1 MRRVVGATL
10 IVAAHLAWGQARPA
24 LVGEVKRHVVNAVA
38 VHDPSGVAWRETFSV
53 QGANALF
60 LSIEELRLPEDA
72 ELVVSIAGKKAT
84 SFRTG
89 DQDRVVPLIGTSA
102 AVLEIKNAP
111 AGSKIRLIYGLA
123 AALPRGQP
131 FSFKIPPRFEDS
143 SALPAGPV
151 QRASDSVAALFWPE
165 GNNWK
170 ACSGFV
176 VSSRHVLTNRHCI
189 SHQPQC
195 DQLLVIFG
203 YRTVNGDI
211 SPGTSFSCKKLVPAV
226 TLAAADLALLELN
239 VPAHFLMPP
248 ALKFSPNT
256 PQVGQSLTVIQHPMG
271 NRMQIVRQGCDIRQ
285 WPVDSPTAKEKI
297 DLAHQCDTAEGSS
310 GSPMVDSSGRVVAVH
325 HWGYGD
331 VGFQDLNRAIGMSP
345 KMSRAIAATLN
356 P

>member
-1 MRRVVGATL
+1 MRMIIGAAL
-10 IVAAHLAWGQARPA
+10 IVATHLAWGQARPA

-38 VHDPSGVAWRETFSV
+38 VDDPSGVAWREPLSV

-60 LSIEELRLPEDA
+60 LSIEELQLPEKA
-72 ELVVSIAGKKAT
+72 ELVVNVAGKKAA
-84 SFRTG
+84 SFKAGT
-89 DQDRVVPLIGTSA
+89 QERVVPMIGTSA

-111 AGSKIRLIYGLA
+111 AGSKIHLIYGLA

-131 FSFKIPPRFEDS
+131 FSFRFPPRFEDA

-151 QRASDSVAALFWPE
+151 QRASDSVAALFWSE

-170 ACSGFV
+170 VCSGFV
-176 VSSRHVLTNRHCI
+176 VSDRHVLTNRHCI
-189 SHQPQC
+189 SQQTQC

-203 YRTVNGDI
+203 YRTVNGDV
-211 SPGTSFSCKKLVPAV
+211 SPGTSFSCKKLVPTA

-239 VPAHFLMPP
+239 VPANFPPPP
-248 ALKFSPNT
+248 ALKFSPNA
-256 PQVGQSLTVIQHPMG
+256 PQVGKLLTVIQHPMG
-271 NRMQIVRQGCDIRQ
+271 NRMQIVREGCDIRQ
-285 WPVDSPTAKEKI
+285 WPVDSPTAQEKI
-297 DLAHQCDTAEGSS
+297 DAAHQCDTAEGSS
-310 GSPMVDSSGRVVAVH
+310 GSPMVDSSGQVVAVH

-345 KMSRAIAATLN
+345 NMRQAIATILN